1 MNVGR
6 YSNPFR
12 RRKRVGERQKRYD
25 ELATDCHQTFD
36 KMEIHQGNT
45 PANIVMCAKLA
56 VVQQKGKFKRVSSSE
71 YLELYCHMSHNILL
85 FCSVI
90 TVKTMSGKNFPD
102 TSRK

>member
-1 MNVGR
+1 MGR